1 MALATATTSVNAK
14 KLMKN
19 EPGTGED
26 ETLRLTDTGEESL
39 DGLLDE
45 MDGVLG
51 DFLDQ
56 AAAAPP
62 ADGTG
67 DTIPLSADGQWGVDE
82 MEETFLA
89 ILRSSLKPV
98 TRYIKTL
105 ENIRHTPSLYEIID
119 LTVNPMAKM
128 AHQAELHELAG
139 ILGGLSDTCR
149 TASQT
154 NGDRSR
160 RRGLRTEV
168 LERYR
173 ALSERVD
180 IGFRG
185 HRPAVLNLLRFYK
198 RVRSE
203 PTFLQDDIQ
212 RFFAVGIPSVS
223 WVSRTPASEIVSL
236 SGISDKGIKRLKTL
250 SRRSQRRIG
259 FNNSG
264 LDLARL
270 ARMTTKL

>member
-1 MALATATTSVNAK
+1 
-14 KLMKN
+14 MKN
-19 EPGTGED
+19 EP
-26 ETLRLTDTGEESL
+26 GEESL

-56 AAAAPP
+56 AAAGAAP
-62 ADGTG
+62 AVASG
-67 DTIPLSADGQWGVDE
+67 DTAPLSDDGRWGMGE
-82 MEETFLA
+82 MEGTFLA
-89 ILRSSLKPV
+89 ILRNSLKPV

-105 ENIRHTPSLYEIID
+105 ENIRHTPSLYEIVD

-128 AHQAELHELAG
+128 ARQAELHELAG
-139 ILGGLSDTCR
+139 ILGGLSETCR
-149 TASQT
+149 EASHT
-154 NGDRSR
+154 NGDRNK
-160 RRGLRTEV
+160 RRGLRKEV
-168 LERYR
+168 LEQYR

-180 IGFRG
+180 IAYRG

-203 PTFLQDDIQ
+203 PTFLHDDIR

-223 WVSRTPASEIVSL
+223 WVSRTPAAEIVSL
-236 SGISDKGIKRLKTL
+236 SGISPKGIKRLKTL

-259 FNNSG
+259 VNSAG
-264 LDLARL
+264 LDLSRL
-270 ARMTTKL
+270 TRLISKL